1 MHVYGHRRG
10 GYVLEGY
17 GIRTHGEGLVCAQP
31 AARVDRRSG
40 CLDVVDVAR
49 GVLEEPRPACSDQN
63 YVACVYL
70 RTQRT
75 LEMLRRDYEVRRER
89 IHALGTRYIE
99 QHCTAHDR
107 L

>member
-40 CLDVVDVAR
+40 GLDVVDVACR
-49 GVLEEPRPACSDQN
+49 VLKELSPAGSDQN

-89 IHALGTRYIE
+89 IHALRTRDVE
-99 QHCTAHDR
+99 QHSSA
-107 L
+107 